1 MEPKNLQFLS
11 CLRENSREK
20 LTEISKKTNI
30 PISTLFDMLK
40 EMQGS
45 VITKYTVLL
54 NFHQLGYQA
63 HAQVFLKVNPECKE
77 KLRNHLQL
85 NQNVNGLYKINND
98 WDFMIE
104 TLHKNIR
111 ELDGFMDSLSSK
123 FKIEKHQIHY
133 LVDEIKR
140 EGFVV

>member
-1 MEPKNLQFLS
+1 MNIKELQLLS
-11 CLRENSREK
+11 SLRENSREK
-20 LTEISKKTNI
+20 LTKISKKTNI

-45 VITKYTVLL
+45 VITKHTVLL
-54 NFHQLGYQA
+54 NFQELGYQV
-63 HAQVFLKVNPECKE
+63 HAQLFLKVNPESKE
-77 KLRNHLQL
+77 IIRNHLLL
-85 NQNVNGLYKINND
+85 NQNVNSLYKINND
-98 WDFMIE
+98 WDFMVE

-111 ELDGFMDSLSSK
+111 ELDGFMESLNTR

>member
-20 LTEISKKTNI
+20 LTDISKKTNI

-45 VITKYTVLL
+45 VITKSTVLL
-54 NFHQLGYQA
+54 NFPELGYQV
-63 HAQVFLKVNPECKE
+63 HAQVFLKVNTESKE
-77 KLRNHLQL
+77 RIRNHLLL
-85 NQNVNGLYKINND
+85 NQNVNSLYKINND
-98 WDFMIE
+98 WDFIVE

-111 ELDGFMDSLSSK
+111 ELDGFMDSLNSK

-133 LVDEIKR
+133 LVDELKR
-140 EGFVV
+140 EGFVF

>member
-20 LTEISKKTNI
+20 LTEISKQTKI

-45 VITKYTVLL
+45 VITKNTVLL
-54 NFHQLGYQA
+54 NFHKLGFKV
-63 HAQVFLKVNPECKE
+63 HAQIFLKVNPESKE
-77 KLRNHLQL
+77 KIRNHLL
-85 NQNVNGLYKINND
+85 FNQNVNNLYKINNE
-98 WDFMIE
+98 WDFVVE

-111 ELDGFMDSLSSK
+111 ELDGFLDALNSK
-123 FKIEKHQIHY
+123 FRIEKHQIHY
-133 LVDEIKR
+133 LVDEIK
-140 EGFVV
+140 